1 MRLAAD
7 LASRDSSRLTALYVR
22 KWSRA
27 QFEEQVTAELG
38 LVTAEESDHLQ
49 RRIEAAIKNKG
60 KGLRSTPDTSGTSPV
75 CSPNGAPWM
84 GRPLPSYPSMPDM
97 PIFALWAEMQR

>member
-1 MRLAAD
+1 LRLAAD

-60 KGLRSTPDTSGTSPV
+60 KGLRSTPDTLRHEPGLLTEWRSVDGP
-75 CSPNGAPWM
+75 
-84 GRPLPSYPSMPDM
+84 PSAVVPHPDM
-97 PIFALWAEMQR
+97 QIFALWAEMQR